1 LANYSNLIRWFDH
14 IQHLCRP
21 YSKLETVT
29 FANQTLLLPLSFK
42 SDSSSSSSSSS
53 VHAIK
58 KTEKADKE
66 SKPSSE
72 SNAGNVETPKTKKD
86 QEPKKKEDKKEK
98 PVEKPV
104 EKTAAEELDPS
115 KLDIR
120 VGVIV
125 TCQAHPEAEKL
136 LVESIDVGE
145 ESPRTICSGLKAF
158 YRPEEMVGRLVLVL
172 ANLKDRTMVGVK
184 SQGMVLCSCN
194 ADHSDVKLLDIP
206 ASAKPGDRVKFKG
219 FDSEP
224 ASSSVV
230 AKKKI
235 LESIAP
241 FLNTNNDGV
250 CGFKDIPFT
259 INDVIITAPIKNGV
273 VS

>member
-1 LANYSNLIRWFDH
+1 MI
-14 IQHLCRP
+14 
-21 YSKLETVT
+21 
-29 FANQTLLLPLSFK
+29 
-42 SDSSSSSSSSS
+42 
-53 VHAIK
+53 
-58 KTEKADKE
+58 
-66 SKPSSE
+66 
-72 SNAGNVETPKTKKD
+72 
-86 QEPKKKEDKKEK
+86 
-98 PVEKPV
+98 
-104 EKTAAEELDPS
+104 
-115 KLDIR
+115 
-120 VGVIV
+120 
-125 TCQAHPEAEKL
+125 
-136 LVESIDVGE
+136 
-145 ESPRTICSGLKAF
+145 
-158 YRPEEMVGRLVLVL
+158 GRLVLVL

-184 SQGMVLCSCN
+184 SEGMVLCSCN

-250 CGFKDIPFT
+250 CSFKDIPFT
-259 INDVIITAPIKNGV
+259 VNDVIITAPIKNGV